1 MPRVA
6 EKDNSFA
13 RLALLDKQTLFL
25 SLDEKTKG
33 FIHSI
38 ASNHRLTFQ
47 QLMQIT
53 EMAVDLRMWNEV
65 LLPERWIELENQI
78 TSENGN
84 AGKTIFEQLRQQ
96 WHSLKNGETVYDSV
110 TKLSSWD
117 WKKRVTTHER
127 DDTIFGM
134 CPVASEKTICCNLLT
149 IDAIQGCGFGC
160 SYCSIQTFYDEKS
173 ISVDANLSDK
183 LQVITLD
190 PSRKYHICSGQS
202 SDSLFLGNSSRVLTT
217 QLDFARRNP
226 NVILE
231 FKTKSKNVSHLLETD
246 VPPNVFVS
254 WSVNPQ
260 SITEN
265 EEHFSASLKDRLV
278 AARRVADRGILIGF
292 HFHPMVHYRGWE
304 NDYETLIRKVL
315 SIFSSEE
322 VALVS
327 FGTLTFIKSAIKNL
341 RLKGLS
347 SKVLQIPLEE
357 TAGKL
362 SYPQQI
368 KEELFQTAWHAFA
381 PWHDSVFFYLCMEN
395 RELWQSVFGFCHDN
409 NNAFEEALLEQ
420 VFNKSSR
427 LARYLN

>member
-1 MPRVA
+1 
-6 EKDNSFA
+6 
-13 RLALLDKQTLFL
+13 
-25 SLDEKTKG
+25 
-33 FIHSI
+33 
-38 ASNHRLTFQ
+38 
-47 QLMQIT
+47 
-53 EMAVDLRMWNEV
+53 
-65 LLPERWIELENQI
+65 
-78 TSENGN
+78 
-84 AGKTIFEQLRQQ
+84 
-96 WHSLKNGETVYDSV
+96 
-110 TKLSSWD
+110 
-117 WKKRVTTHER
+117 
-127 DDTIFGM
+127 
-134 CPVASEKTICCNLLT
+134 
-149 IDAIQGCGFGC
+149 
-160 SYCSIQTFYDEKS
+160 
-173 ISVDANLSDK
+173 VDANLSDK
-183 LQVITLD
+183 LQAITLD

-202 SDSLFLGNSSRVLTT
+202 SDSLLLGNSSRVLTT

-231 FKTKSKNVSHLLETD
+231 FKTKSKNVRHLLETD

-260 SITEN
+260 SIIEN
-265 EEHFSASLKDRLV
+265 EEHFTALLNDRLV
-278 AARRVADRGILIGF
+278 AARSVADRGILVGF

-315 SIFSSEE
+315 AMFSSEE

-362 SYPQQI
+362 SYPQQV

-381 PWHDSVFFYLCMEN
+381 PWHDSVFFYLCMEI

-409 NNAFEEALLEQ
+409 NNAFEEALNSQ
-420 VFNKSSR
+420 VSQKLSLTKKSVNSPR
-427 LARYLN
+427 

>member
-1 MPRVA
+1 
-6 EKDNSFA
+6 
-13 RLALLDKQTLFL
+13 
-25 SLDEKTKG
+25 
-33 FIHSI
+33 
-38 ASNHRLTFQ
+38 
-47 QLMQIT
+47 
-53 EMAVDLRMWNEV
+53 
-65 LLPERWIELENQI
+65 
-78 TSENGN
+78 
-84 AGKTIFEQLRQQ
+84 
-96 WHSLKNGETVYDSV
+96 
-110 TKLSSWD
+110 
-117 WKKRVTTHER
+117 
-127 DDTIFGM
+127 
-134 CPVASEKTICCNLLT
+134 
-149 IDAIQGCGFGC
+149 
-160 SYCSIQTFYDEKS
+160 
-173 ISVDANLSDK
+173 
-183 LQVITLD
+183 
-190 PSRKYHICSGQS
+190 
-202 SDSLFLGNSSRVLTT
+202 LTT

-260 SITEN
+260 SIIDN
-265 EEHFSASLKDRLV
+265 EEHFTASLNDRLV

-315 SIFSSEE
+315 SMFSSEE

-368 KEELFQTAWHAFA
+368 KEELFQTAWHAFV
-381 PWHDSVFFYLCMEN
+381 PWHDSVFFYLCMET